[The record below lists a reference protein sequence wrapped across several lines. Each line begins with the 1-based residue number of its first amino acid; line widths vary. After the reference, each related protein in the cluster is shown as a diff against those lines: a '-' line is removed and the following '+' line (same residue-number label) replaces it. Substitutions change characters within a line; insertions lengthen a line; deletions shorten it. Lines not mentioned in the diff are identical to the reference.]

1 MTTIKII
8 KPWSFALLFVVLSS
22 APLHISA
29 KSCSIRIKDR
39 STLSADANAIFN
51 SIMSQPE
58 IIWGNVV
65 NVNARE
71 LALADTLYCSLDN
84 GQVKLYATYHSGN
97 MDYNY
102 VHYESSDYDTHAVV
116 SLLGNNIHI
125 DLRTSLGKYQI
136 ISISE
141 TEAAIVRY
149 EPNILNEKEYN
160 DTVGYKLL
168 SNEELGTRSVVPTS
182 TPVIRV
188 LFLYTS
194 SALTLMYCPYN
205 EFMKIEAYR
214 YIYEGN
220 KSFIDSDIN
229 AHLELAYLGPIDY
242 DESSHTWDEA
252 LNHFYSQNDGYMD
265 EVHTLR
271 NKYSADICVLMLNK
285 YVGLCG
291 EAKDIKATESTAFCM
306 ILPDYS
312 LCGWRY
318 SAIHEIGHLIGC
330 RHNWAQDFSPFP
342 YIYGH
347 GFMHCNE
354 DYSAPSWCTIMSYE
368 NTCRD
373 TTCQRIPYW
382 SNPEITYTGIAI
394 GSTLENNARV
404 WNERASTVSAF
415 RARDAI
421 ISLDSIDN
429 NTDALF
435 ESYSATS
442 VITTGNGYEVQS
454 GQIVDMAATSQI
466 KLTPGTHIKRGANYR
481 AAIRSNADDSNYP
494 QFIKRKD
501 IPNNKEINN
510 KRFAISP
517 NPVNAIL
524 QIQTSEELAQVN
536 IYNLNGQCVMQAAQT
551 DIDVSALP
559 QGMYILRAVTTDSTP
574 LQAKFIKQ

>member
-8 KPWSFALLFVVLSS
+8 RPWSFALLFVVLSS

-58 IIWGNVV
+58 IIWGN
-65 NVNARE
+65 
-71 LALADTLYCSLDN
+71 
-84 GQVKLYATYHSGN
+84 
-97 MDYNY
+97 
-102 VHYESSDYDTHAVV
+102 
-116 SLLGNNIHI
+116 
-125 DLRTSLGKYQI
+125 
-136 ISISE
+136 
-141 TEAAIVRY
+141 
-149 EPNILNEKEYN
+149 
-160 DTVGYKLL
+160 
-168 SNEELGTRSVVPTS
+168 
-182 TPVIRV
+182 
-188 LFLYTS
+188 
-194 SALTLMYCPYN
+194 
-205 EFMKIEAYR
+205 
-214 YIYEGN
+214 
-220 KSFIDSDIN
+220 
-229 AHLELAYLGPIDY
+229 
-242 DESSHTWDEA
+242 
-252 LNHFYSQNDGYMD
+252 
-265 EVHTLR
+265 
-271 NKYSADICVLMLNK
+271 
-285 YVGLCG
+285 
-291 EAKDIKATESTAFCM
+291 
-306 ILPDYS
+306 
-312 LCGWRY
+312 
-318 SAIHEIGHLIGC
+318 
-330 RHNWAQDFSPFP
+330 
-342 YIYGH
+342 
-347 GFMHCNE
+347 
-354 DYSAPSWCTIMSYE
+354 E

-510 KRFAISP
+510 KRFAIFP

-536 IYNLNGQCVMQAAQT
+536 IYNLNGQCVMRAAQT

-559 QGMYILRAVTTDSTP
+559 QGMYILRAVTIDSIP